1 MPLTLA
7 ILAAGLG
14 RRFGGNK
21 QLAEVGPTG
30 ETLLDYTLFDA
41 LLAGFERV
49 VCIVRRE
56 LEDDCRAALEPR
68 WKDRFEWDYAH
79 QELDDLPG
87 GIKPPSL
94 RSRPWGTGHAV
105 LCLARHIDTPFAVVN
120 ADDFYGRS
128 GFQLLSNMLR
138 NATHCNPPIYGLVT
152 YALLNT
158 LPSHGQVNRA
168 VCRMT
173 KQGHLA
179 DIEEIVGIQ
188 RQGEHGLSNTH
199 GKLAGDTPVS
209 MNIWGFTPQVFDQLE
224 ASFREFLAESNN
236 LEAGEF
242 YLPSAVNNWIQN
254 HQTLVQTFASPD
266 QWCGLT
272 HPEDRATVSA
282 FLDARIDRG
291 EYPSQL

>member
-30 ETLLDYTLFDA
+30 ETLLDYTLYDA
-41 LLAGFERV
+41 EQAGFDRV

-56 LEDDCRAALEPR
+56 LEDVCRAALEPR
-68 WKDRFEWDYAH
+68 WNDRFEWAYAH
-79 QELDDLPG
+79 QELDDLPN
-87 GIKPPSL
+87 GIKPPTS

-105 LCLARHIDTPFAVVN
+105 LCLARHVDTPFAVVN

-128 GFQLLSNMLR
+128 AFALLANMLSNTS
-138 NATHCNPPIYGLVT
+138 ASHPPLYGLVT

-158 LPSHGQVNRA
+158 LPHHGQVNRA
-168 VCRMT
+168 ICRMT
-173 KQGHLA
+173 AQGHLT

-188 RQGEHGLSNTH
+188 RQGQQGLSNTH
-199 GKLAGDTPVS
+199 GRLAGDTPVS
-209 MNIWGFTPQVFDQLE
+209 MNIWGFTPQVFGQLE
-224 ASFREFLAESNN
+224 ANFREFLADSSN

-242 YLPSAVNNWIQN
+242 YLPSAVNDWIQS
-254 HQTLVQTFASPD
+254 QQAIVQTFASPD

-272 HPEDRATVSA
+272 HPEDRAAVSA
-282 FLDARIDRG
+282 FLGELIARG